1 MVVTP
6 VGRQWKLV
14 DFDACVALP
23 GSFVAFLVRL
33 GDFFFS
39 MYGVCPCVYVFFF
52 WMTQAV
58 VMRAV
63 LKHQRRSEH
72 HLLTLMIDAVLF
84 VCIRARGR
92 RLAIRIRWDL
102 EDKPRPGS
110 SDGSLGASWPGFQV
124 TAEGG

>member
-14 DFDACVALP
+14 DFDTYVALP

-33 GDFFFS
+33 GDVLFS
-39 MYGVCPCVYVFFF
+39 MYGVCPCVYVCFF

-63 LKHQRRSEH
+63 LKHQWRSEY

-84 VCIRARGR
+84 VCIRARDR
-92 RLAIRIRWDL
+92 DL
-102 EDKPRPGS
+102 R
-110 SDGSLGASWPGFQV
+110 
-124 TAEGG
+124 